1 MTKKASGCKVIFYK
15 FFLYKICMM
24 YTYFPI
30 KMRIDDFACY
40 RTSRETSSIDRRIYK
55 VLSKD
60 PGDKESRILYLYIFW
75 KQIIINYIIIFFFD
89 NLKRFYAWGLGDR
102 NQQITYMLNTQHVI
116 RRISSQHQISV
127 DRTHVQ
133 SIHDRIRS

>member
-40 RTSRETSSIDRRIYK
+40 RTSRETLSIDIRIYK

-75 KQIIINYIIIFFFD
+75 KQIIIEWTKQRVSFFPKYTPVKQKTNYFIISYI
-89 NLKRFYAWGLGDR
+89 
-102 NQQITYMLNTQHVI
+102 
-116 RRISSQHQISV
+116 
-127 DRTHVQ
+127 
-133 SIHDRIRS
+133 